1 MADIKAYKPENKSIG
16 SGQVLHC
23 PYDYEKAKLIV
34 REMTDL
40 LVLDLVDKEL
50 VTDQIVLT
58 IGYDI
63 ENLTNTQR
71 AGAYKGEVTVDYY
84 GRRVPKNA
92 HGTVNIGRKTSSTQV
107 IMEKVMELFE
117 DIVDKNLLVRRVNI
131 VANHIISEYD
141 VLEEEGYEQIDLF
154 TDYEKIEE
162 KKKQE
167 KTYLKKERNLQK
179 TIIDLKKRYGKNA
192 VIKGNNLQ
200 EGATTIDRNNQIGGH
215 KA

>member
-1 MADIKAYKPENKSIG
+1 MTEEEAK
-16 SGQVLHC
+16 
-23 PYDYEKAKLIV
+23 KLIDD
-34 REMTDL
+34 MF
-40 LVLDLVDKEL
+40 KEL
-50 VTDQIVLT
+50 GKPQQ
-58 IGYDI
+58 
-63 ENLTNTQR
+63 E
-71 AGAYKGEVTVDYY
+71 
-84 GRRVPKNA
+84 
-92 HGTVNIGRKTSSTQV
+92 
-107 IMEKVMELFE
+107 IMFE

-141 VLEEEGYEQIDLF
+141 ILEEEGYEQLDLF

-200 EGATTIDRNNQIGGH
+200 DGATTIDRNNQIGGH